1 MGQPRPLCF
10 LGLTLVSKR
19 GTSQALK
26 KGRTPPLPRLFLS
39 RNYRDQLPDAGPPGH
54 SLGCCSST
62 QDFLPRNQ
70 NLETAFKVWLQGEKR
85 RKSKSLVLVNGS
97 PLVQEETS
105 NRKSSSPRHRPGGRK
120 GGGGGSAGLFSVPPS
135 HGWSRVMVTVGGNPC
150 ALGFE
155 GLEEQGLSSPGQ
167 REGGRQEEAGCREVS
182 GLETRGQAP
191 QSPAPGMRPPPVR
204 GAQVLVEAAPA
215 RWFPAS
221 EQLEDQLA
229 GEKNGQRPRGRQGTS
244 PGPSPLNH
252 SPEERKQLSGARQ
265 GRRGAGDQGA
275 SRKPGTHSRR
285 QERSE
290 AMGGIWSLAYWTQL
304 VSLEFWQP

>member
-1 MGQPRPLCF
+1 MAPGRETKKKQITGTREW
-10 LGLTLVSKR
+10 VSSCPGR
-19 GTSQALK
+19 DGVTVSPALHATTPGE
-26 KGRTPPLPRLFLS
+26 KGRRRWLSGAFLCTTQSQVVTGHGHGRGEPR
-39 RNYRDQLPDAGPPGH
+39 
-54 SLGCCSST
+54 
-62 QDFLPRNQ
+62 
-70 NLETAFKVWLQGEKR
+70 
-85 RKSKSLVLVNGS
+85 
-97 PLVQEETS
+97 
-105 NRKSSSPRHRPGGRK
+105 
-120 GGGGGSAGLFSVPPS
+120 
-135 HGWSRVMVTVGGNPC
+135 

>member
-26 KGRTPPLPRLFLS
+26 KGRAPPPHLFLS

-135 HGWSRVMVTVGGNPC
+135 HGWSRVMVTVGGNP
-150 ALGFE
+150 ALLALKAWRSKAF
-155 GLEEQGLSSPGQ
+155 LAPGKG
-167 REGGRQEEAGCREVS
+167 REGGRKRLDA
-182 GLETRGQAP
+182 
-191 QSPAPGMRPPPVR
+191 
-204 GAQVLVEAAPA
+204 
-215 RWFPAS
+215 
-221 EQLEDQLA
+221 
-229 GEKNGQRPRGRQGTS
+229 
-244 PGPSPLNH
+244 
-252 SPEERKQLSGARQ
+252 ER
-265 GRRGAGDQGA
+265 
-275 SRKPGTHSRR
+275 
-285 QERSE
+285 
-290 AMGGIWSLAYWTQL
+290 
-304 VSLEFWQP
+304 

>member
-105 NRKSSSPRHRPGGRK
+105 NRKSSSPRHHPGGEREEEVAQRGFSLYHPVT
-120 GGGGGSAGLFSVPPS
+120 GGHGS
-135 HGWSRVMVTVGGNPC
+135 WSRSGGTP
-150 ALGFE
+150 ALLALKAWRSKAF
-155 GLEEQGLSSPGQ
+155 LAPGKG
-167 REGGRQEEAGCREVS
+167 REGGRKRLDA
-182 GLETRGQAP
+182 
-191 QSPAPGMRPPPVR
+191 
-204 GAQVLVEAAPA
+204 
-215 RWFPAS
+215 
-221 EQLEDQLA
+221 
-229 GEKNGQRPRGRQGTS
+229 
-244 PGPSPLNH
+244 
-252 SPEERKQLSGARQ
+252 ER
-265 GRRGAGDQGA
+265 
-275 SRKPGTHSRR
+275 
-285 QERSE
+285 
-290 AMGGIWSLAYWTQL
+290 
-304 VSLEFWQP
+304 